1 MTDAHRQAALLNR
14 LRYKHL
20 RLIALLDEQR
30 NLHRVAE
37 ILNMSQPAAT
47 RMLREIEG
55 MFGCDLFERTSRGVQ
70 PTSTGEVLI
79 EFAHGALNR
88 LDRCATSLQRH
99 QLGDQG
105 QLAVGA
111 IMGAAPDLVAEAI
124 TEIKRQR
131 PLLQVR
137 LLGET
142 SDQLI
147 ELLINNRID
156 MAIARHVT
164 ALQHNLFDF
173 EPLGNE
179 RMLAVVRQGHPLI
192 DARELSLAETLE
204 QWPWILQPIESPARQ
219 ALEKEFELAGL
230 MSPRDIIEC
239 GSIFAALQL
248 VRRSNSILVLAE
260 SVLRDYL
267 QMETVTAL
275 PLSLG
280 KTLPPYGIM
289 TRREEPL
296 SEPMQQL
303 CAILRSTAARHD
315 QSTPALDYPESLLIN
330 SPDRQDALQ
339 AL

>member
-1 MTDAHRQAALLNR
+1 MSETHRQAALLNR

-20 RLIALLDEQR
+20 RLMALLDEQR
-30 NLHRVAE
+30 NLHRVAV

-47 RMLREIEG
+47 RMLHDIENI
-55 MFGCDLFERTSRGVQ
+55 FACTLFERTPRGVQ
-70 PTSTGEVLI
+70 PTDTGEVLI

-105 QLAVGA
+105 QLAIGA
-111 IMGAAPDLVAEAI
+111 VMGAAPDLVAEAVI
-124 TEIKRQR
+124 ELKRQR

-142 SDQLI
+142 SDQLV
-147 ELLINNRID
+147 ELLTQNRID

-179 RMLAVVRQGHPLI
+179 RMLAVVRQGHPL
-192 DARELSLAETLE
+192 AGAGKVALAETLE

-219 ALEKEFELAGL
+219 ALEKEFEMAGL

-248 VRRSNSILVLAE
+248 VRCSDSILVMAE

-267 QMETVTAL
+267 HTGMIIPL

-280 KTLPPYGIM
+280 RTLPPYGIM

-303 CAILRSTAARHD
+303 CAHLRSIAARRER
-315 QSTPALDYPESLLIN
+315 STLALDSSHPVPFTAS
-330 SPDRQDALQ
+330 SQ
-339 AL
+339 